1 MQIALDCANIIA
13 HNRYIEG
20 STVHHSELRGRQNEN
35 IND

>member
-1 MQIALDCANIIA
+1 MQTVLDCANIIA
-13 HNRYIEG
+13 HNKHIER

>member
-1 MQIALDCANIIA
+1 MQIALYCAIIFA
-13 HNRYIEG
+13 HNRHIER